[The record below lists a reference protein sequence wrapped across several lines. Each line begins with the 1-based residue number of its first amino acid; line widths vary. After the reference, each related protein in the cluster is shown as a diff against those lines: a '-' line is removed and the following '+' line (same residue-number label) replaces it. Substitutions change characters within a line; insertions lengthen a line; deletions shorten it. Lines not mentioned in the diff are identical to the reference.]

1 MCRYVGN
8 VPVSVGSPLRP
19 ELLDPLMG
27 VRAPGFPDVGKL
39 RALSAD
45 TLLSWVLFPYKS
57 ATFQCLPLSP
67 QIWSF
72 CFQEMDL
79 ITATD
84 LLLYPGKALHHSVPL
99 FLKPGLC

>member
-45 TLLSWVLFPYKS
+45 TLGPVSLQVSSISVFAIVTPNLE
-57 ATFQCLPLSP
+57 
-67 QIWSF
+67 F

-84 LLLYPGKALHHSVPL
+84 LLLYPGKESTSS
-99 FLKPGLC
+99 LCSSFS